1 MSRFLKTIVF
11 ILLALTMYP
20 LASSRATELT
30 PPAILKPES
39 EILPKTVA
47 QEQPVGHRKEISV
60 FALSKDGR
68 YALTGDEDEN
78 NFLWDVK
85 SGNLIREVGK
95 PDPVRI
101 WVVAAAFSPDASTL
115 VWSRFRKY
123 MPVLWDVKSGKRLGV
138 LASKEKGHKA
148 EVVSLA
154 FSDDGRYVAS
164 GDMQGMIVIWNIKD
178 RSVVRSFKAHAGE
191 VNQIVFIQGGIEF
204 ASAGMD
210 GALYLW
216 SVERE
221 SALAV
226 LIKPSEDIVTS
237 LTVSANGS
245 VLYAA
250 SDNLTVKG
258 WNVPLRTL
266 RSTISFQGRLINN
279 IAVSPDG
286 DLLAVIEEDQSVLLW
301 NIRES
306 KAVWRNELLDSALL
320 ARFSPDGRSLFTSG
334 GDSWIRE
341 WEVSS
346 GRLIRKFGGTVE

>member
-1 MSRFLKTIVF
+1 MSRIIITTVCMLIT
-11 ILLALTMYP
+11 LTMYP
-20 LASSRATELT
+20 LPELPAAELT
-30 PPAILKPES
+30 PSATPPPVIDKSVKPAIN
-39 EILPKTVA
+39 
-47 QEQPVGHRKEISV
+47 EQPAGHRKEISV

-85 SGNLIREVGK
+85 SGKLIRENGK

-101 WVVAAAFSPDASTL
+101 WVVAAAFSPDSSTL
-115 VWSRFRKY
+115 VWSRFRKH
-123 MPVLWDVKSGKRLGV
+123 MPVLWDVNSGKRLGV
-138 LASKEKGHKA
+138 LASKENGHKA
-148 EVVSLA
+148 EVVALA

-164 GDMQGMIVIWNIKD
+164 GDMQGMIVIWNMKD
-178 RSVVRSFKAHAGE
+178 RSVVRRFKAHDGN
-191 VNQIVFIQGGIEF
+191 VSQIVFVQGGKEF

-216 SVERE
+216 GIERE
-221 SALAV
+221 AALAV
-226 LIKPSEDIVTS
+226 LMKPSENIVTS
-237 LTVSANGS
+237 MTVSASGS

-266 RSTISFQGRLINN
+266 RSTISFDDRLINS

-306 KAVWRNELLDSALL
+306 KAVWRHELQDSALL
-320 ARFSPDGRSLFTSG
+320 ARFSPDGGSLFTSG
-334 GDSWIRE
+334 GDNWVRE
-341 WEVSS
+341 WDVSS
-346 GRLIRKFGGTVE
+346 GRLIRKFGGAVE